1 MATLE
6 TNALAQSI
14 NFVTKFESDLHNL
27 MALLGKSDVVKVTP
41 GTAFTVYET
50 TGNLSTTTVAE
61 KALIPDSGYATGA
74 GTVKVVDY
82 KKYRNLTSI
91 EKIGSLGFDLAVG
104 NTNDAMLRDVQKGIR
119 KALIDSIKA
128 NGSTAVTVPAGGTF
142 QAKVAKA
149 VGKVVELFEDEAATP
164 IAFVN
169 PADAF
174 DYLGSASITVQ
185 TMFGISYIENFMGIA
200 TVILDSNV
208 TAGAVFATAAE
219 NINLVAA
226 AVDAIPGMDMTTDTT
241 GIVAVHTG
249 AIYENG
255 AIQTVCYSGVT
266 AFPSILSRIVK
277 CTNAA

>member
-27 MALLGKSDVVKVTP
+27 LNLLGKSDVVKVAP

-50 TGNLSTTTVAE
+50 TGSLPTAAVAE
-61 KALIPDSGYATGA
+61 KALIPDSGYATGN
-74 GTVKVVDY
+74 GTVKTVTY

-91 EKIGSLGFDLAVG
+91 EKIGSLGYDLAVG
-104 NTNDAMLRDVQKGIR
+104 ATNDAMLRDVQKGIR
-119 KALIDSIKA
+119 AAIIDSIKA
-128 NGSTAVTVPAGGTF
+128 NGSTAVTASGTF

-208 TAGAVFATAAE
+208 TAGTVYATAAE

-226 AVDAIPGMDMTTDTT
+226 AVDAIPGMDMTTDST

-277 CTNAA
+277 CTASA

>member
-1 MATLE
+1 MAILE

-27 MALLGKSDVVKVTP
+27 LALLGKTDVEKVAP

-50 TGNLSTTTVAE
+50 TGSLSAATVAE
-61 KALIPDSGYATGA
+61 KAEIPDSGYATGN
-74 GTVKVVDY
+74 GVVKTVTY

-91 EKIGSLGFDLAVG
+91 EKIGSLGYDLAVG
-104 NTNDAMLRDVQKGIR
+104 KTNDAMRRDIQKGIR
-119 KALIDSIKA
+119 AAIIGA
-128 NGSTAVTVPAGGTF
+128 VTGAGSTAITTSTNTF
-142 QAKVAKA
+142 QAKVAAA

-174 DYLGSASITVQ
+174 AYLGTANITVQ
-185 TMFGISYIENFMGIA
+185 SMFGISYIENFLGIT

-219 NINLVAA
+219 NLNLIAA
-226 AVDAIPGMDMTTDTT
+226 AVDAIPGMDMTTDET
-241 GIVAVHTG
+241 GIIAVHTG
-249 AIYENG
+249 AKYENG
-255 AIQTVCYSGVT
+255 AIQTVCYSGINV
-266 AFPSILSRIVK
+266 FPSILTRIVK
-277 CTNAA
+277 CTYSA